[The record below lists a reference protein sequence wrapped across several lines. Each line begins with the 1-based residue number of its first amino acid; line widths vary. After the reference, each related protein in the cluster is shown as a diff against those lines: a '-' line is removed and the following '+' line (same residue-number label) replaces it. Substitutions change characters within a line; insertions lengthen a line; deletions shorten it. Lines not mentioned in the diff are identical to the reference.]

1 MTTQMNGFNIIQPT
15 INFGIIG
22 CVSSGKSTLLNSLF
36 CDTYSDMKI
45 KRTTMIPQVYQCDPK
60 IQKNK
65 TYAKEIRK
73 QNEEIN
79 TKIIKQ
85 TENKTALSIQD
96 CYETVYKVPP
106 IENFIKLPSNINVAI
121 FDIPGLND
129 SQTKKIYFQ
138 YLHENFYKFDY
149 ILFVIDIQSALNT
162 SDEMDIL
169 KLIKENILDIK
180 KKYNKDIKL
189 LVICNKCDNME
200 LNDMNQLEMD
210 EPELEEMYEQI
221 IKTLKNDLPINYDI
235 VKYSAQNTYIY
246 RMLSAENTLDP
257 NHFDRVGCEQFGR
270 PQWKTYKENST
281 PEKLIS
287 LLKQKINFNNELKRT
302 GYSGLIDKIN
312 KSVSTTSEILLNK
325 INIIEDVIVK
335 KEKDLPKLNILF
347 DNIYKY
353 IKEIKLFDKDINIDK
368 IITNIKCFW
377 HNILLTTFPFV
388 TITSINHN
396 NIKTNYYQTLI
407 KYQDNYKGVQFDT
420 FISDYKD
427 KETDYL
433 VSNLDT
439 IMLNSY
445 SLNNIIDTFQNICK
459 NNDDNLPIDKIMKYI
474 YKIPINDIEELLIS
488 LEEIFLIDYKE
499 ICNIYMNYY
508 KNYKNYSISSPLDK
522 IKMFALSNLY
532 MKEYISTNNI
542 NYSILSIIV
551 KELTSPI
558 GTFDFLDKN
567 LEKEIEI
574 FLKPFKMFINY
585 INKDNEI
592 DDKDFDLLSID
603 DKKMIS
609 LALN

>member
-1 MTTQMNGFNIIQPT
+1 M
-15 INFGIIG
+15 
-22 CVSSGKSTLLNSLF
+22 
-36 CDTYSDMKI
+36 
-45 KRTTMIPQVYQCDPK
+45 
-60 IQKNK
+60 
-65 TYAKEIRK
+65 
-73 QNEEIN
+73 
-79 TKIIKQ
+79 
-85 TENKTALSIQD
+85 
-96 CYETVYKVPP
+96 
-106 IENFIKLPSNINVAI
+106 
-121 FDIPGLND
+121 
-129 SQTKKIYFQ
+129 
-138 YLHENFYKFDY
+138 
-149 ILFVIDIQSALNT
+149 
-162 SDEMDIL
+162 
-169 KLIKENILDIK
+169 
-180 KKYNKDIKL
+180 
-189 LVICNKCDNME
+189 
-200 LNDMNQLEMD
+200 
-210 EPELEEMYEQI
+210 
-221 IKTLKNDLPINYDI
+221 
-235 VKYSAQNTYIY
+235 
-246 RMLSAENTLDP
+246 
-257 NHFDRVGCEQFGR
+257 
-270 PQWKTYKENST
+270 
-281 PEKLIS
+281 
-287 LLKQKINFNNELKRT
+287 
-302 GYSGLIDKIN
+302 
-312 KSVSTTSEILLNK
+312 
-325 INIIEDVIVK
+325 
-335 KEKDLPKLNILF
+335 NILF